1 VLQSAQRSHKVP
13 AVVQVV
19 VQVVPVVR
27 EVQAPVA
34 RVPEREQVL
43 AAAALP
49 EEAEAL
55 ATAPAAA
62 VAEALIRNAAGK
74 APPALQACATRPLRR
89 RAAPH
94 RAARA

>member
-1 VLQSAQRSHKVP
+1 MLQSAQRSHKVP

-19 VQVVPVVR
+19 VQVVR

-34 RVPEREQVL
+34 PVPEREQVL

-62 VAEALIRNAAGK
+62 VAESLIRNAAGK